1 MEVETVAE
9 RLTTALPQDSIIGRL
24 AGDEFAVIID
34 GIGPDE
40 SGRKQ
45 TDALAK
51 QLLDRL
57 ADPFFVQG
65 HEVFMTA
72 SMGIAYYPKD
82 APNVIDLIRN
92 ADAALYHAKKSGGNV
107 FSYYVPE
114 MNEAASE
121 ATNSTA
127 LA

>member
-1 MEVETVAE
+1 M
-9 RLTTALPQDSIIGRL
+9 LPEDSIVGRL

-34 GIGPDE
+34 ELGPDDT
-40 SGRKQ
+40 GRKK
-45 TDALAK
+45 TDKLA
-51 QLLDRL
+51 QLLLDRL

-92 ADAALYHAKKSGGNV
+92 ADAALYHSKKSGGNV
-107 FSYYVPE
+107 FSYYSPK
-114 MNEAASE
+114 MNEAAVERLMTKSNQS
-121 ATNSTA
+121 AKA
-127 LA
+127 